1 MQYYINPIWFYW
13 LHVVNSIRNILAL
26 GSVISAIMLLICEV
40 AIIMCLDCIKNFP
53 HVSDDELKAL
63 PKWRK
68 LVFPSAITLGVCML
82 LLVFIPSK
90 ETMIE
95 MMIARQVAPQNVEAG
110 VEAIKGAVDYV
121 IQAIQNAK

>member
-1 MQYYINPIWFYW
+1 MEYYINPMWFYC
-13 LHVVNSIRNILAL
+13 LHVVNSIRDFLVL
-26 GSVISAIMLLICEV
+26 GAVISAITLLICGV
-40 AIIMCLDCIKNFP
+40 AIIMCLDCIKNFQN
-53 HVSDDELKAL
+53 VFDGELKAL

-68 LVFPSAITLGVCML
+68 LVLPSAVTCGVCML

-95 MMIARQVAPQNVEAG
+95 MMIARQVTPQNVEAG